1 MTKIL
6 ETDLSQE
13 RTHSVDSQAWDDDVL
28 AETACQDPYAYA
40 QLYDRY
46 LKQVY
51 RYFLLRLGQ
60 RQEAEDLTSQVFLAA
75 LEALPGY
82 QRDGHFRAW
91 LFGIARHKLADALRR
106 RRPQVRLDEMGELA
120 DANETTLVELVRS
133 EDLKRL
139 ALVFASLKE
148 SDRELL
154 SLRFSARLSFAEM
167 ARLLKRKESAV
178 KMSVYRLL
186 ERLERQLEVQDER

>member
-1 MTKIL
+1 
-6 ETDLSQE
+6 
-13 RTHSVDSQAWDDDVL
+13 
-28 AETACQDPYAYA
+28 
-40 QLYDRY
+40 
-46 LKQVY
+46 
-51 RYFLLRLGQ
+51 
-60 RQEAEDLTSQVFLAA
+60 
-75 LEALPGY
+75 
-82 QRDGHFRAW
+82 
-91 LFGIARHKLADALRR
+91 
-106 RRPQVRLDEMGELA
+106 MGELA
-120 DANETTLVELVRS
+120 DANETTLVELVHS

>member
-1 MTKIL
+1 MARTL
-6 ETDLSQE
+6 ETDLSIE
-13 RTHSVDSQAWDDDVL
+13 TDRTLEVQSWDDDAL
-28 AETACQDPYAYA
+28 AERACQDPHAYA

-82 QRDGHFRAW
+82 QSGHFRAW
-91 LFGIARHKLADALRR
+91 LFGIARRKLADALRR
-106 RRPQVRLDEMGELA
+106 RRPQVRLDEVGDLPDADDAPLA
-120 DANETTLVELVRS
+120 KLVHS
-133 EDLKRL
+133 DDLNRL
-139 ALVFASLKE
+139 ALAFASLDD

-154 SLRFSARLSFAEM
+154 SLRFGARLSFSEM

-186 ERLERQLEVQDER
+186 ERLERHLESQNER

>member
-1 MTKIL
+1 MAKTL
-6 ETDLSQE
+6 ETDLSIETGQ
-13 RTHSVDSQAWDDDVL
+13 VLDAQAWDDDIL
-28 AETACQDPYAYA
+28 AKCACQDPYAYA

-60 RQEAEDLTSQVFLAA
+60 QQEAEDLTSQVFLAA
-75 LEALPGY
+75 LEALPTY
-82 QRDGHFRAW
+82 QHDGHFRAW
-91 LFGIARHKLADALRR
+91 LFGIARRKLAYALRR
-106 RRPQVRLDEMGELA
+106 RRPQVRLDELGDLPDA
-120 DANETTLVELVRS
+120 DETPLTKLVRS
-133 EDLKRL
+133 EDLNRL
-139 ALVFASLKE
+139 VLAFSRLME

-154 SLRFSARLSFAEM
+154 SLRFGAQLSFSEM

-186 ERLERQLEVQDER
+186 ERLEEQLEVQDER

>member
-1 MTKIL
+1 MTKPL
-6 ETDLSQE
+6 ETDLSIETGQVLE
-13 RTHSVDSQAWDDDVL
+13 AQLWDDDAL
-28 AETACQDPYAYA
+28 AERACQDPHAYG

-82 QRDGHFRAW
+82 QRNGHFRAW
-91 LFGIARHKLADALRR
+91 LFGIARRKLADALRR
-106 RRPQVRLDEMGELA
+106 HRPQVRLDETGDLPDEEETPLA
-120 DANETTLVELVRS
+120 KLVRS
-133 EDLKRL
+133 EDLNRL
-139 ALVFASLKE
+139 ALAFASLDE
-148 SDRELL
+148 ADRELL
-154 SLRFSARLSFAEM
+154 SLRFGGRLSFSEM

-186 ERLERQLEVQDER
+186 ERLERQLEAQDER

>member
-1 MTKIL
+1 MTKTL
-6 ETDLSQE
+6 ETDLSIE
-13 RTHSVDSQAWDDDVL
+13 TGQALDAQPWDDDAL
-28 AETACQDPYAYA
+28 AERACQDPYAYA

-46 LKQVY
+46 LKPVY
-51 RYFLLRLGQ
+51 RYFLLRLGR

-75 LEALPGY
+75 LESLPGY
-82 QRDGHFRAW
+82 RRDGHFRAW
-91 LFGIARHKLADALRR
+91 LFGIARRKLADAFRR

-186 ERLERQLEVQDER
+186 EYLGRQLEAQDER

>member
-1 MTKIL
+1 MTKTL

-13 RTHSVDSQAWDDDVL
+13 RTHSVDSQAWDDDAL

-75 LEALPGY
+75 LEALPTY
-82 QRDGHFRAW
+82 QSDGQFRAW
-91 LFGIARHKLADALRR
+91 LFGIARRKLADALRR
-106 RRPQVRLDEMGELA
+106 RRPQVRLDEMGELPDA
-120 DANETTLVELVRS
+120 DDAILAKLVHS
-133 EDLKRL
+133 DDLKRL
-139 ALVFASLKE
+139 ALAFAGLKE
-148 SDRELL
+148 HERELL
-154 SLRFSARLSFAEM
+154 SLRFGARLSFSEM

-186 ERLERQLEVQDER
+186 ERLERQLEPQDER

>member
-1 MTKIL
+1 MAKTL
-6 ETDLSQE
+6 ETDLSIETEQALG
-13 RTHSVDSQAWDDDVL
+13 TQAWDDDVL
-28 AETACQDPYAYA
+28 AERACHDPYVYA

-82 QRDGHFRAW
+82 QCNGHFRAW
-91 LFGIARHKLADALRR
+91 LFGIARRKLADALRR
-106 RRPQVRLDEMGELA
+106 RRPQVRLDEVGDLP
-120 DANETTLVELVRS
+120 DAEETPLTKLVQS
-133 EDLKRL
+133 EDLNRL
-139 ALVFASLKE
+139 TLAFASLDE

-154 SLRFSARLSFAEM
+154 SLRFGARLSFSEM

-186 ERLERQLEVQDER
+186 ERLERQLEARDER

>member
-1 MTKIL
+1 MTKTL
-6 ETDLSQE
+6 ETDLSIE
-13 RTHSVDSQAWDDDVL
+13 TAQALDAQSWDDDAL
-28 AETACQDPYAYA
+28 AERACQDPLVYA

-60 RQEAEDLTSQVFLAA
+60 RQEAEDLTAQVFLAA

-82 QRDGHFRAW
+82 QRNGHFRAW
-91 LFGIARHKLADALRR
+91 LFGIARRKLADALRR
-106 RRPQVRLDEMGELA
+106 RRPQVRLDEVSDLP
-120 DANETTLVELVRS
+120 DAEETPLIELVHS

-139 ALVFASLKE
+139 ALVFASLEE

-186 ERLERQLEVQDER
+186 ERLERQMEARDER

>member
-1 MTKIL
+1 MTKTL

-13 RTHSVDSQAWDDDVL
+13 RTRASDSQSWDDDAL
-28 AETACQDPYAYA
+28 AERACQDPYAYA

-60 RQEAEDLTSQVFLAA
+60 RQEAEDLTSQVFLSA
-75 LEALPGY
+75 LESLPRY
-82 QRDGHFRAW
+82 QREGHFRAW

-106 RRPQVRLDEMGELA
+106 RRPQVRLEEMGELP
-120 DANETTLVELVRS
+120 DGDETHLARLVRS
-133 EDLKRL
+133 EDLSRL
-139 ALVFASLKE
+139 VQVVASMDE

-154 SLRFSARLSFAEM
+154 SLRFGARLSFADL

-186 ERLERQLEVQDER
+186 ERLEEQLEAQDER